1 MHSFAHKS
9 AKWTEGFSSSVYNFG
24 LFSICSVEVCCAL
37 PPRTSR
43 RLGVRDFVCYMLIL
57 SINYSYCQHNNSSD
71 VNSDEQ
77 YTIRGEWQDTILYV
91 ARRSLIVVYVFLFF
105 YCRRSFV
112 MRNVATMLSYRI
124 PAPSL
129 KICTDKTGVSSLTFY
144 VWVCVLVSIFVFDF
158 LFCLIRFRCWLL
170 VRRPSF
176 LLCCVRFSLS
186 LCPLARFSC
195 RRRALFVFVTSSL
208 FH

>member
-1 MHSFAHKS
+1 MRTNFLNIARTMKETRTTKARSDCNFFAYCVPCIVSRTNPQSEQKDFPRVFIILVFFLFARSKS
-9 AKWTEGFSSSVYNFG
+9 VAPSPRALRVDSV
-24 LFSICSVEVCCAL
+24 SEI
-37 PPRTSR
+37 
-43 RLGVRDFVCYMLIL
+43 FVCYMLIL

-144 VWVCVLVSIFVFDF
+144 V
-158 LFCLIRFRCWLL
+158 
-170 VRRPSF
+170 
-176 LLCCVRFSLS
+176 
-186 LCPLARFSC
+186 
-195 RRRALFVFVTSSL
+195 
-208 FH
+208 